1 MTNIIK
7 CRFLDKDGEP
17 RGREYSY
24 KTEIPVE
31 VGQIVDVPAPR
42 QSDADSELKT
52 KSVIVSQINVPE
64 EEIAPFAD
72 KVKTAVGI
80 HTEEKEGLIKC
91 TPQNKGEKFLKAA
104 KRKYYFFMK

>member
-31 VGQIVDVPAPR
+31 VGQIVDVLAPR

-64 EEIAPFAD
+64 DEIADFAD
-72 KVKTAVGI
+72 SVKTVVGI
-80 HTEEKEGLIKC
+80 HDKSTKED
-91 TPQNKGEKFLKAA
+91 
-104 KRKYYFFMK
+104 

>member
-7 CRFLDKDGEP
+7 CRFLDKDSEP

-31 VGQIVDVPAPR
+31 VGQIVDVPAPS
-42 QSDADSELKT
+42 QSDTDNELKT

-64 EEIAPFAD
+64 EEIATFAD
-72 KVKTAVGI
+72 KVKTVVGI
-80 HTEEKEGLIKC
+80 HTEDEKE
-91 TPQNKGEKFLKAA
+91 N
-104 KRKYYFFMK
+104 

>member
-7 CRFLDKDGEP
+7 CRFLDKDSEP

-31 VGQIVDVPAPR
+31 VVQIVDVPAPR
-42 QSDADSELKT
+42 QSDTDNELKT

-64 EEIAPFAD
+64 EEIATFAD
-72 KVKTAVGI
+72 KVKTVVGI
-80 HTEEKEGLIKC
+80 HTEDEKE
-91 TPQNKGEKFLKAA
+91 N
-104 KRKYYFFMK
+104 

>member
-1 MTNIIK
+1 MKLTNIIK

-80 HTEEKEGLIKC
+80 HTEEKED
-91 TPQNKGEKFLKAA
+91 
-104 KRKYYFFMK
+104 